1 MTSTVTDIAFAPLLP
16 LWLLIPFAVL
26 AVLLVVY
33 GVTRGAP
40 GMAWRT
46 VVLAALAVAIANP
59 SLIEE
64 RREALPDIA
73 LIVVDQSASQ
83 TIGERGDQAQATLAT
98 MIERFERLE
107 NLETRVVTVD
117 VAAAVGADGLPASGT
132 QLFAPI
138 RQALADVPREAVSGA
153 LLITD
158 GEVHDAPETLEAL
171 GVDAPIHVLL
181 TGNRQEADRRLIL
194 LEAPRYGIV
203 DQPVTIAFRI
213 EDSSDPTG
221 SADVTL
227 SIGDQAS
234 VTHPVPFG
242 ERYEINFIFDHAGMS
257 VVELE
262 LESRSDELTDVNN
275 RVVLAANGVRE
286 DLKVLLISGEVHT
299 GERVWRNTLKAD
311 PAVELV
317 HFTILRPPEKQDGT
331 PIRELS
337 LISFPVREL
346 FEMKLLDFD
355 LIIFDRYRKR
365 GVIPEQYLA
374 NIANYVL
381 DGGAMLVAAGP
392 DFGSQLGLHTTIL
405 GDLMP
410 LAPSGEVW
418 EAGYHIVPTDTG
430 RRHPVTADLPGAQD
444 ELPPWGRWFRQ
455 IGATAETGDVLL
467 DGFEGQPLLVLERVG
482 EGRVAQLMS
491 DHAWLWA
498 RGYEGGGPQQE
509 LLRRLAHWL
518 MKEPDLEEYA
528 LRATAFGNGLRITR
542 QSLDDRAGEVTIIAP
557 SGDRT
562 TALLAAVAP
571 GRASAEVRVAEA
583 GLYRVTDGELET
595 IVTVGELNPRE
606 WRDPRAKPDA
616 LDPIVEATGG
626 RIAWIAEERLPAVRQ
641 VAQDR
646 DRSGQGW
653 IGMLDH
659 GRFVVRGI
667 NNTALLPTWL
677 ALLLIVGG
685 MAMAWRAEGR

>member
-1 MTSTVTDIAFAPLLP
+1 MTATVTDIAFAPLLP
-16 LWLLIPFAVL
+16 LWLLIPFGVIA
-26 AVLLVVY
+26 LLMIAY

-46 VVLAALAVAIANP
+46 LVLAALAVAMANP

-83 TIGERGDQAQATLAT
+83 NIGDRGDQADAALAT

-107 NLETRVVTVD
+107 NLETRIVTVD
-117 VAAAVGADGLPASGT
+117 AAAAVGDDGLPASGT

-153 LLITD
+153 VLITD
-158 GEVHDAPETLEAL
+158 GEVHDAPETMEAF

-181 TGNRQEADRRLIL
+181 TGERQEADRRLVL

-203 DQPVTIAFRI
+203 GQPVKIAFRI
-213 EDSSDPTG
+213 EDSRDPAG
-221 SADVTL
+221 AADVTL
-227 SIGDQAS
+227 SIAGQNPI
-234 VTHPVPFG
+234 THTVPFG
-242 ERYEINFIFDHAGMS
+242 QRYEINFVLNHAGMS

-262 LESRSDELTDVNN
+262 LASRSDELTDVNN
-275 RVVLAANGVRE
+275 RVVLAVNGVRE

-365 GVIPEQYLA
+365 GVIPEQYLE

-381 DGGAMLVAAGP
+381 EGGAMLVAAGP
-392 DFGSQLGLHTTIL
+392 DFGSQLGLHTTVL
-405 GDLMP
+405 GEIMP
-410 LAPSGEVW
+410 VSPTGQIW

-444 ELPPWGRWFRQ
+444 ELPDWGRWFRQ
-455 IGATAETGDVLL
+455 VGAESDTGEILL

-482 EGRVAQLMS
+482 DGRIAQLMS

-498 RGYEGGGPQQE
+498 RGFEGGGPQQE

-518 MKEPDLEEYA
+518 MKEPELEENA
-528 LRATAFGNGLRITR
+528 LFATTLANNLIITR
-542 QSLDDRAGEVTIIAP
+542 QSLEDRGGEVTVIAP
-557 SGDRT
+557 SGEEST
-562 TALLAAVAP
+562 VTLAPEAP

-583 GLYRVTDGELET
+583 GLYRITDGDLEA
-595 IVTVGELNPRE
+595 IVSVGELNPRE
-606 WRDPRAKPDA
+606 WRDPRAKTDM

-626 RIAWIAEERLPAVRQ
+626 RIGWITDERLPAVRQ

-667 NNTALLPTWL
+667 DNTPLMPAWL

>member
-1 MTSTVTDIAFAPLLP
+1 MTATVTDIAFSPLLP
-16 LWLLIPFAVL
+16 LWLLIPFAAVV
-26 AVLLVVY
+26 VLLLVY
-33 GVTRGAP
+33 GVVRGAP

-46 VVLAALAVAIANP
+46 LVLAALALAMANP

-73 LIVVDQSASQ
+73 LIVVDESASQ
-83 TIGERGDQAQATLAT
+83 TIGERDEQTQTALDAML
-98 MIERFERLE
+98 ERFERLD

-117 VAAAVGADGLPASGT
+117 ALSALDDDGLPASGT
-132 QLFAPI
+132 ALFAPI

-153 LLITD
+153 VLITD
-158 GEVHDAPETLEAL
+158 GEVHDAPQTLEAF
-171 GVDAPIHVLL
+171 GVDAPVHVLL
-181 TGNRQEADRRLIL
+181 TGERQEVDRRLVL

-203 DQPVTIAFRI
+203 DQPTKLAFRV
-213 EDSSDPTG
+213 EDSNDPTG
-221 SADVTL
+221 TAEVTL
-227 SIGDQAS
+227 TAPGVSP
-234 VTHPVPFG
+234 VTHTVPIG
-242 ERYEINFIFDHAGMS
+242 ERYEIFFSLDRAGMS
-257 VVELE
+257 MVELD
-262 LESRSDELTDVNN
+262 LADRPNELTDINN
-275 RVVLAANGVRE
+275 RVVLAVNGVRE

-365 GVIPEQYLA
+365 GVIPEQYLE
-374 NIANYVL
+374 NIAEYVL
-381 DGGAMLVAAGP
+381 EGGAMLVAAGP
-392 DFGSQLGLHTTIL
+392 DFGTQLGLHTTVL
-405 GDLMP
+405 GELMP
-410 LAPSGEVW
+410 AIPTGDVVEYGFNIL
-418 EAGYHIVPTDTG
+418 PTDTG

-444 ELPPWGRWFRQ
+444 ELPDWGRWFRQ
-455 IGATAETGDVLL
+455 VNATAPTGEVLL
-467 DGFEGQPLLVLERVG
+467 DGYEGQPLLILQRVG
-482 EGRVAQLMS
+482 EGRVAQLLS

-518 MKEPDLEEYA
+518 MKEPELEENA
-528 LRATAFGNGLRITR
+528 IRVSAIGNRLSIIR
-542 QSLDDRAGEVTIIAP
+542 QSLEDEAGEVTVIAP
-557 SGDRT
+557 SGTET
-562 TALLAAVAP
+562 TATLTNEAP
-571 GRASAEVRVAEA
+571 GRSSAEIRVSEA

-606 WRDPRAKPDA
+606 WRDPRAKTDM
-616 LDPIVEATGG
+616 LQPIVDATGG
-626 RIAWIAEERLPAVRQ
+626 GITWIADERLPTVRQ
-641 VAQDR
+641 VAAER

-653 IGMLDH
+653 IGVLDH
-659 GRFVVRGI
+659 GRFIVRGI
-667 NNTALLPTWL
+667 DNTPLLPAWL

-685 MAMAWRAEGR
+685 LAMAWRAEGR